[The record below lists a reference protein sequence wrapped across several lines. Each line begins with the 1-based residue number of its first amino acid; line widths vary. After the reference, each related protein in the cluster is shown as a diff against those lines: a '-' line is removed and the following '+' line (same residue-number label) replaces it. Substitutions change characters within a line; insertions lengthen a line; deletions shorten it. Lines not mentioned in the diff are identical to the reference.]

1 MLNETD
7 IEVQVLTGLRIKQ
20 LRVQHNNMSQ
30 EKLAFEAN
38 LSTSQ
43 ISKMERGK
51 INTSIGA
58 LSMICKAF
66 NITLGEFFSEFNYP
80 LPKKKVAKRK

>member
-7 IEVQVLTGLRIKQ
+7 IEVQILIGQRIKQ
-20 LRVQHNNMSQ
+20 LREENETSQ

-38 LSTSQ
+38 LSVSQ

-51 INTSIGA
+51 LNTSIVA
-58 LSMICKAF
+58 LSLICKAF
-66 NITLGEFFSEFNYP
+66 NITLKEFFSEINHP
-80 LPKKKVAKRK
+80 LPRKKAPKKK

>member
-1 MLNETD
+1 MLNEID
-7 IEVQVLTGLRIKQ
+7 IEVQVLTGRRIKQ
-20 LRVQHNNMSQ
+20 LRLENDNMSQ

-51 INTSIGA
+51 LNTSIGA
-58 LSMICKAF
+58 LTMICQAF
-66 NITLGEFFSEFNYP
+66 GITLKEFFSEFSYP
-80 LPKKKVAKRK
+80 LPKKKSPKKK